1 MSTITIHTSASTHV
15 CDQWAPVCRSSLVFI
30 TLMSELSFVQLL
42 HNPALQTVKVT
53 NHPSA
58 VFLDRL
64 ASQISLYACFTC
76 PHTRC
81 THSIFMRV
89 ANWHAK
95 VWPETGQE
103 SPRTKE
109 KRNRQKIIRI
119 FVWFEGFDSLEFGK
133 FALALNRSFRALCLA
148 TCYHCKTSSL
158 LEFAA
163 LVLHW

>member
-1 MSTITIHTSASTHV
+1 MSTITIHASASTHV

-95 VWPETGQE
+95 LWPETGQE
-103 SPRTKE
+103 SPGTDRRLFEYLFDLRDSTHWNLENLLIQSLAFGNMLPLQDKL
-109 KRNRQKIIRI
+109 ITRI
-119 FVWFEGFDSLEFGK
+119 
-133 FALALNRSFRALCLA
+133 C
-148 TCYHCKTSSL
+148 SSC
-158 LEFAA
+158 AA
-163 LVLHW
+163 LITPTL